1 MKLYTFL
8 LAPNGQRVTAF
19 LKEKKISIDAQ
30 EINVREGEQFKEPFQ
45 TMNPFNC
52 IPFLKLEDGSIISE
66 SISICKYLEEEFY
79 PNPSLFGR
87 TSKEKAYI
95 DMWNRRLELDAL
107 SPLGYAARNKAAF
120 FADRV
125 LAGTRNDIKQSQD
138 IVERGKQMAD
148 LLFKRINPHLEKN
161 KFICGENFSIADI
174 TGHSIFVTCKRLKF
188 EISENFQNVLKW
200 RSILEKRECFNNE

>member
-1 MKLYTFL
+1 MILYNFS
-8 LAPNGQRVTAF
+8 LAPNGQRVNAF
-19 LKEKKISIDAQ
+19 LKEKNISIDSQ

-45 TMNPFNC
+45 SMNPFNC
-52 IPFLKLEDGSIISE
+52 IPFLKLDDGSIISE
-66 SISICKYLEEEFY
+66 SVSICKYLEEELH

-87 TSKEKAYI
+87 TPKEKAYI

-107 SPLGYAARNKAAF
+107 LPLGHAARNKVAF

-174 TGHSIFVTCKRLKF
+174 TGHSIFVTCERLKF

-200 RSILEKRECFNNE
+200 KSTLEKRESFKNE

>member
-1 MKLYTFL
+1 MILYNFS
-8 LAPNGQRVTAF
+8 LAPNGQRVNAF
-19 LKEKKISIDAQ
+19 LKEKNISIDSQ

-45 TMNPFNC
+45 SMNPFNC
-52 IPFLKLEDGSIISE
+52 IPFLKLDDGSIISE
-66 SISICKYLEEEFY
+66 SVSICKYLEEELH

-87 TSKEKAYI
+87 TPREKAYI

-107 SPLGYAARNKAAF
+107 SPLGYAVRNKVAF

-174 TGHSIFVTCKRLKF
+174 TGHSIFVTCERLKF

-200 RSILEKRECFNNE
+200 KSTLEKRECFKNE

>member
-1 MKLYTFL
+1 MKLYTFS

-19 LKEKKISIDAQ
+19 LKEKNISIESQ

-45 TMNPFNC
+45 SMNPFNC
-52 IPFLKLEDGSIISE
+52 IPFLKLSDGSIISE
-66 SISICKYLEEEFY
+66 SVSICKYLEEELY
-79 PNPSLFGR
+79 PNPSLFGS
-87 TSKEKAYI
+87 TPKEKAYI

-107 SPLGYAARNKAAF
+107 SPLGYAARNKVAF

-148 LLFKRINPHLEKN
+148 LLFNRINPHLEKN
-161 KFICGENFSIADI
+161 KFICGEKFSIADI
-174 TGHSIFVTCKRLKF
+174 TGHSIFVTCERLKF
-188 EISENFQNVLKW
+188 DISDNFQNVLKW
-200 RSILEKRECFNNE
+200 KSTLEKRECFKNE

>member
-1 MKLYTFL
+1 MILYNFS
-8 LAPNGQRVTAF
+8 LAPNGQRVNAF
-19 LKEKKISIDAQ
+19 LKEKNISIDSQ

-45 TMNPFNC
+45 AMNPFNC
-52 IPFLKLEDGSIISE
+52 IPFLKLDDGTIISE
-66 SISICKYLEEEFY
+66 SVSICKYLEEELH

-87 TSKEKAYI
+87 TPREKAYI

-107 SPLGYAARNKAAF
+107 LPLGHAARNKVAF

-174 TGHSIFVTCKRLKF
+174 TGHSIFVTCERLKF

-200 RSILEKRECFNNE
+200 KSTLEKRECFKNE

>member
-1 MKLYTFL
+1 MILYNFS
-8 LAPNGQRVTAF
+8 LAPNGQRVNAF
-19 LKEKKISIDAQ
+19 LKEKNISIDSQ

-45 TMNPFNC
+45 AMNPFNC
-52 IPFLKLEDGSIISE
+52 IPFLKLDDGTIISE
-66 SISICKYLEEEFY
+66 SVSICKYLEEELH

-87 TSKEKAYI
+87 TPREKAYI

-107 SPLGYAARNKAAF
+107 SPLGYAVRNKVAF

-174 TGHSIFVTCKRLKF
+174 TGHSIFVTCERLKF

-200 RSILEKRECFNNE
+200 KSTLEKRECFKNE